1 MEQDKNPPV
10 IVSKNVLLE
19 VVFGGRM
26 FDEESRH
33 AVREHL
39 VTCAR
44 ANGKKMHS
52 TKNMS
57 DRQLAI
63 MYLKDEDLNDMLNC
77 AACLSPQNTTNILVF
92 LSLVAMLWMA
102 LASCFQH

>member
-1 MEQDKNPPV
+1 MEQNKNPPV
-10 IVSKNVLLE
+10 FVSKNVLLE

-52 TKNMS
+52 TKGMS

-63 MYLKDEDLNDMLNC
+63 MYLKDEDLNEMLNS
-77 AACLSPQNTTNILVF
+77 AECLSPQNTTNILVF
-92 LSLVAMLWMA
+92 LSLAAMLWMA
-102 LASCFQH
+102 LSSYFQH

>member
-1 MEQDKNPPV
+1 MEKNKNHPV
-10 IVSKNVLLE
+10 FVSKNVLLE

-26 FDEESRH
+26 LDEESRH

-44 ANGKKMHS
+44 ANGKKMDS

-63 MYLKDEDLNDMLNC
+63 MYLKDEDLNEMMLGMSGMN
-77 AACLSPQNTTNILVF
+77 PQYTTDILLF
-92 LSLVAMLWMA
+92 LSFAMMLWIG
-102 LASCFQH
+102 LSSL

>member
-1 MEQDKNPPV
+1 MEQNRNSPV
-10 IVSKNVLLE
+10 FVSKNVLLE
-19 VVFGGRM
+19 VVFGGKM
-26 FDEESRH
+26 LDEESRH

-52 TKNMS
+52 TKGMS

-63 MYLKDEDLNDMLNC
+63 MYLKDEDLNEMLNSAEC
-77 AACLSPQNTTNILVF
+77 ISPQHTTNILVF

-102 LASCFQH
+102 LVSCFQH

>member
-1 MEQDKNPPV
+1 MEQNKKPPV
-10 IVSKNVLLE
+10 FVSKNMLLE

-26 FDEESRH
+26 FDEEVRH

-44 ANGKKMHS
+44 SNGKKMHS
-52 TKNMS
+52 TKGMS

-63 MYLKDEDLNDMLNC
+63 MYLKDEDLNEMLISAEC
-77 AACLSPQNTTNILVF
+77 ISPQHTTNILVF